1 MAESC
6 CGGHKLAEKEVG
18 SRNKNAPCW
27 KPPYFTSYGSLNFN
41 NFILT
46 APILIQFFSGG
57 TYELNSPE
65 KSTLV
70 ENLAPWVTARPL
82 CASRSR
88 RKCPC
93 YQPKPL
99 ITLTYCTKQQ
109 LFFFLEVAKSP
120 IDQKNQS

>member
-27 KPPYFTSYGSLNFN
+27 KPPYFTGYASLNFN
-41 NFILT
+41 KFILT

-65 KSTLV
+65 KSTFGWKSRTLGDRK
-70 ENLAPWVTARPL
+70 APLREKIKEKMSVLSAKTINNSAPTAL
-82 CASRSR
+82 NS
-88 RKCPC
+88 
-93 YQPKPL
+93 
-99 ITLTYCTKQQ
+99 
-109 LFFFLEVAKSP
+109 
-120 IDQKNQS
+120 N